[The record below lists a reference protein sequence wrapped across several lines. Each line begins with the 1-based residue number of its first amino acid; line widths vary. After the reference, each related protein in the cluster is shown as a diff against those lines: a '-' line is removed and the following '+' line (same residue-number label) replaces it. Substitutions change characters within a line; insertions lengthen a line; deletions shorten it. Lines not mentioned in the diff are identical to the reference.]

1 MVMKTH
7 FPLVVGNWKMHKTVA
22 EAKQYFKG
30 LKPLVFRHKVGVWL
44 AVPYT
49 ALEPSA
55 QEVGGSEI
63 QIGAQNMSDLM
74 AGALTGEISPVMIK
88 ETGASFVILGHSE
101 RRRIFN
107 EDNAMINRKVKLA
120 LRTGLKVIL
129 CIGETKEERDLGH
142 TNTVLKGQLD
152 ACLKDISSDMA
163 SQIIFAYEPVWAIG
177 TSNPATV
184 EIVEEI
190 HAMCKNHI
198 ANYWELPIERCHILY
213 GGSVNKGNAGNYL
226 KLPAVDG
233 LLVGAASLDVQSL
246 IEIIHQAH
254 QAKEEVR

>member
-1 MVMKTH
+1 MKPN

-30 LKPLVFRHKVGVWL
+30 LMPLVFRHKVGVWL
-44 AVPYT
+44 AIPYT
-49 ALEPSA
+49 SLATSA
-55 QEVGGSEI
+55 QETQDSQI

-74 AGALTGEISPVMIK
+74 AGALTGEISALMVK

-101 RRRIFN
+101 RRKLFH
-107 EDNAMINRKVKLA
+107 EDNAMINRKIKLA

-129 CIGETKEERDLGH
+129 CIGETKEERDSGH
-142 TNTVLKGQLD
+142 TAAILKGQLD
-152 ACLKDISSDMA
+152 ACLRDVSSDMA

-198 ANYWELPIERCHILY
+198 ANYWELPPDRCHILY
-213 GGSVNKGNAGNYL
+213 GGSVNSGNAGNYL

-233 LLVGAASLDVQSL
+233 LLVGAASLDVQSF
-246 IEIIHQAH
+246 IEIIHHA
-254 QAKEEVR
+254 EDLR

>member
-1 MVMKTH
+1 MKTH

-22 EAKQYFKG
+22 ESKKYFKG

-44 AVPYT
+44 AAPYT
-49 ALEPSA
+49 ALAACVEECQDS
-55 QEVGGSEI
+55 QI

-74 AGALTGEISPVMIK
+74 AGALTGEISSPMIK

-107 EDNAMINRKVKLA
+107 EDNAMINRKIKLA
-120 LRTGLKVIL
+120 LRDRLKVIL
-129 CIGETKEERDLGH
+129 CIGETKEERESGH
-142 TNTVLKGQLD
+142 AASVLKGQLD
-152 ACLKDISSDMA
+152 VCLRDVSADMA
-163 SQIIFAYEPVWAIG
+163 SQVFFAYEPVWAIG

-198 ANYWELPIERCHILY
+198 ANYWELPADRCHILY
-213 GGSVNKGNAGNYL
+213 GGSVNGGNAGNYL

-233 LLVGAASLDVQSL
+233 LLVGAASLDVQSF
-246 IEIIHQAH
+246 IEIIHQA
-254 QAKEEVR
+254 EDVR

>member
-1 MVMKTH
+1 MKTN

-22 EAKQYFKG
+22 ETKQYIRS
-30 LKPLVFRHKVGVWL
+30 LTPLVFRHKVGIWL

-49 ALEPSA
+49 ALASGVEEALDSK
-55 QEVGGSEI
+55 I

-74 AGALTGEISPVMIK
+74 AGALTGEISSPMIK

-101 RRRIFN
+101 RRKIFN
-107 EDNAMINRKVKLA
+107 EDNAMINRKIKLA
-120 LRTGLKVIL
+120 LRAELKVIL
-129 CIGETKEERDLGH
+129 CVGETKEERESGH
-142 TNTVLKGQLD
+142 TDSVLKGQLD
-152 ACLKDISSDMA
+152 ACLRDVSSEMA
-163 SQIIFAYEPVWAIG
+163 SQVIFAYEPVWAIG

-198 ANYWELPIERCHILY
+198 ANYWELPTDRCHILY
-213 GGSVNKGNAGNYL
+213 GGSVNGGNAGNYL

-233 LLVGAASLDVQSL
+233 LLVGAASLDVQSF
-246 IEIIHQAH
+246 IEIIHQA
-254 QAKEEVR
+254 EDVR